1 MTKLER
7 IETLIQ
13 KISCPV
19 CLRSQLQVDMN
30 GDPPHSPCEIHAEC
44 GHCNYKFIVT
54 DDVKEM
60 EDAWLEVQNLV
71 ERRGCPKCL
80 DRKLSLEFLCD
91 VESENCFFL
100 VRCNEN
106 NHYSRLDQKE
116 IQYLFN

>member
-1 MTKLER
+1 MTKLKR

-13 KISCPV
+13 KISCPI
-19 CLRSQLQVDMN
+19 CLSPRLQVDIN

-60 EDAWLEVQNLV
+60 EEVWLEVKNHV
-71 ERRGCPKCL
+71 DGKGCPKCS

-91 VESENCFFL
+91 VKSEYHFFL

-106 NHYSRLDQKE
+106 DHYSQLDQKN
-116 IQYLFN
+116 IRYLFN